1 MGKKTQTKPYALGS
15 ISLATDDAEPNNDQ
29 DLLLSAIHHL
39 TTFHRDDCSD
49 ILLCADEPL
58 WDNTM
63 DDALCNILSCTVES
77 VRDNSPSQS
86 QAADIGGEAST
97 TNEHK
102 DAKEVA
108 VAEGKYRDL
117 ISLYTLRDPACMSVP
132 AMSSIDSVSS
142 IASDS
147 FCSTSSLDSHSL
159 TSRTRTR
166 KMSPKSNAEWAIME
180 LAI

>member
-49 ILLCADEPL
+49 ILLC
-58 WDNTM
+58 
-63 DDALCNILSCTVES
+63 TVES

-86 QAADIGGEAST
+86 QAADIGGEASS

-166 KMSPKSNAEWAIME
+166 KMSPKSNAEWA
-180 LAI
+180 